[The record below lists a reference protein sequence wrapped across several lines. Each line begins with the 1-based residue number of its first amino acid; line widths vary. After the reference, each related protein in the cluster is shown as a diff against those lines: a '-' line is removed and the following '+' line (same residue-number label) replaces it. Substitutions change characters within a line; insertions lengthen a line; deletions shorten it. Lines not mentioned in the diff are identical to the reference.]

1 MRQHISMAFYCLASV
16 VIILQLS
23 TSFISLSNEQTTQ
36 QLLHTVTKQAE
47 KAPVV
52 VESKAKIDY
61 QQMAEDMA
69 QESY

>member
-16 VIILQLS
+16 VIVLQLS

-36 QLLHTVTKQAE
+36 QLLHTVTKRVE

-52 VESKAKIDY
+52 VESKPKIDY
-61 QQMAEDMA
+61 KQMAEDMA
-69 QESY
+69 QEKY

>member
-1 MRQHISMAFYCLASV
+1 MRQHISMAFYCLASA

-23 TSFISLSNEQTTQ
+23 TSFISLSNEQTTL
-36 QLLHTVTKQAE
+36 QLLHTVTKHAE

-61 QQMAEDMA
+61 KQMAADMA
-69 QESY
+69 QEKY

>member
-16 VIILQLS
+16 VIVLQLS

-36 QLLHTVTKQAE
+36 QLLHTVTKPVT

-52 VESKAKIDY
+52 VESKPKIDY
-61 QQMAEDMA
+61 KQMAEDMA
-69 QESY
+69 LEKY